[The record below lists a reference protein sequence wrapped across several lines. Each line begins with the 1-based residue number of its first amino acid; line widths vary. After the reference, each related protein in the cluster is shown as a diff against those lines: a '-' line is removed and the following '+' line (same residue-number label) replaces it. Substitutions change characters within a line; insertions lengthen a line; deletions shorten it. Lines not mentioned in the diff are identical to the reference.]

1 MTVLGGN
8 ITHMA
13 TPTSSTVTISAS
25 ADAVRALLFDITSY
39 PSWSTSFKSVTV
51 LASDGQ
57 GRPTQVSMSVDA
69 GALKD
74 KPTLNYDWAAF
85 PDRLDFSLEDAD
97 LLTEMSGSYSLKDNG
112 DETEVTFELTVAL
125 SMPVPEIMRTK
136 AEKSTIDLA
145 LKQLKEKLEN

>member
-1 MTVLGGN
+1 MSSVST
-8 ITHMA
+8 
-13 TPTSSTVTISAS
+13 STVSITAS
-25 ADAVRALLFDITSY
+25 ADEIRAVLFDIASY

-74 KPTLNYDWAAF
+74 KPTLNYDWSAY

-97 LLTEMSGSYSLKDNG
+97 LLTQMSGAYIVKDNG

-125 SMPVPEIMRTK
+125 SMPVPDIMRTK

>member
-1 MTVLGGN
+1 MSSVST
-8 ITHMA
+8 
-13 TPTSSTVTISAS
+13 STVSITAS
-25 ADAVRALLFDITSY
+25 ADEVRAVLFDIASY

-74 KPTLNYDWAAF
+74 KPTLNYDWSAY

-97 LLTEMSGSYSLKDNG
+97 LLTQMSGAYIVKDNG

-125 SMPVPEIMRTK
+125 SMPVPDIMRTK

>member
-1 MTVLGGN
+1 MSST
-8 ITHMA
+8 
-13 TPTSSTVTISAS
+13 TSSTVSITAS
-25 ADAVRALLFDITSY
+25 ADEVRAVLFDIANY

-51 LASDGQ
+51 LTSDDQ

-74 KPTLNYDWAAF
+74 KPTLNYDWSAY

-97 LLTEMSGSYSLKDNG
+97 LLTQMSGGYSVKENG
-112 DETEVTFELTVAL
+112 DETEVIFELTVAL
-125 SMPVPEIMRTK
+125 SMPVPDIMRTK

-145 LKQLKEKLEN
+145 LKQLKEKLEK

>member
-1 MTVLGGN
+1 MSSVST
-8 ITHMA
+8 
-13 TPTSSTVTISAS
+13 STVSITAS
-25 ADAVRALLFDITSY
+25 ADEVRAVLFDLASY

-74 KPTLNYDWAAF
+74 KPTLNYDWSAY

-97 LLTEMSGSYSLKDNG
+97 LLTQMSGGYIVKDNG

-125 SMPVPEIMRTK
+125 SMPVPDIMRTK

>member
-1 MTVLGGN
+1 MSSVST
-8 ITHMA
+8 
-13 TPTSSTVTISAS
+13 STVSIAAS
-25 ADAVRALLFDITSY
+25 ADEVRAVLFDIASY

-74 KPTLNYDWAAF
+74 KPTLNYDWSAY

-97 LLTEMSGSYSLKDNG
+97 LLTQMSGGYIVKDNG
-112 DETEVTFELTVAL
+112 DETQVTFELTVAL
-125 SMPVPEIMRTK
+125 SMPVPDIMRTK

>member
-1 MTVLGGN
+1 MSS
-8 ITHMA
+8 A
-13 TPTSSTVTISAS
+13 TTSTISITAS
-25 ADAVRALLFDITSY
+25 ADEVRAVIFDLASY

-51 LASDGQ
+51 LESDGQ

-74 KPTLNYDWAAF
+74 RPTLNYDWSAY

-97 LLTEMSGSYSLKDNG
+97 LLTQMSGGYIVKDIG

-125 SMPVPEIMRTK
+125 SMPVPDIMRTK

>member
-1 MTVLGGN
+1 MSSAST
-8 ITHMA
+8 
-13 TPTSSTVTISAS
+13 STVSITAS
-25 ADAVRALLFDITSY
+25 ADEVRAVLFDIASY

-74 KPTLNYDWAAF
+74 KPTLNYDWSAY

-97 LLTEMSGSYSLKDNG
+97 LLTQMSGGYIVKDNG
-112 DETEVTFELTVAL
+112 DETQVTFELTVAL
-125 SMPVPEIMRTK
+125 SMPVPDIMRTK

>member
-1 MTVLGGN
+1 MSS
-8 ITHMA
+8 A
-13 TPTSSTVTISAS
+13 TTSTVSITAS
-25 ADAVRALLFDITSY
+25 ADEVRAVIFDLASY

-51 LASDGQ
+51 LESDGQ

-74 KPTLNYDWAAF
+74 KPTLNYDWSAY
-85 PDRLDFSLEDAD
+85 PDRLDFSLEDAH
-97 LLTEMSGSYSLKDNG
+97 LLTQMSGGLIVKDNG

-125 SMPVPEIMRTK
+125 SMPVPNIMRTK

>member
-1 MTVLGGN
+1 MSS
-8 ITHMA
+8 A
-13 TPTSSTVTISAS
+13 TTSTISITAS
-25 ADAVRALLFDITSY
+25 ADEVRAVIFDLASY

-51 LASDGQ
+51 LESDGQ

-74 KPTLNYDWAAF
+74 KPTLNYDWSAY
-85 PDRLDFSLEDAD
+85 PDRLDFSLEDAH
-97 LLTEMSGSYSLKDNG
+97 LLTQMSGAYIVKDND

-125 SMPVPEIMRTK
+125 SMPVPDIMRTK

>member
-1 MTVLGGN
+1 MSS
-8 ITHMA
+8 I
-13 TPTSSTVTISAS
+13 TSSTVSITAS
-25 ADAVRALLFDITSY
+25 ADEVREVLFDIANY

-51 LASDGQ
+51 LTSDDQ

-74 KPTLNYDWAAF
+74 KPTLNYDWSAY
-85 PDRLDFSLEDAD
+85 PNRLDFSLEDAD
-97 LLTEMSGSYSLKDNG
+97 LLTQMSGGYSVKENG

-125 SMPVPEIMRTK
+125 SMPVPDIMRTK

-145 LKQLKEKLEN
+145 LKQLKEKLEK

>member
-1 MTVLGGN
+1 MSSVST
-8 ITHMA
+8 
-13 TPTSSTVTISAS
+13 STVSITAS
-25 ADAVRALLFDITSY
+25 ADEVRAVLFDIASY

-51 LASDGQ
+51 LESDGQ

-74 KPTLNYDWAAF
+74 KPTLNYDWSAY

-97 LLTEMSGSYSLKDNG
+97 LLTQMSGGYIVKDNG

-125 SMPVPEIMRTK
+125 SMPVPDIMRTK

>member
-1 MTVLGGN
+1 MSSVST
-8 ITHMA
+8 
-13 TPTSSTVTISAS
+13 STVSITAS
-25 ADAVRALLFDITSY
+25 ADEVRAVIFDLASY

-51 LASDGQ
+51 LESDGQ

-74 KPTLNYDWAAF
+74 KPTLNYDWSAY

-97 LLTEMSGSYSLKDNG
+97 LLTQMSGAYIVKDND
-112 DETEVTFELTVAL
+112 DETEVTFELTVEL

>member
-1 MTVLGGN
+1 MSS
-8 ITHMA
+8 A
-13 TPTSSTVTISAS
+13 TTSTVSIAAS
-25 ADAVRALLFDITSY
+25 ADEVRAVIFDLASY

-51 LASDGQ
+51 LESDGQ

-74 KPTLNYDWAAF
+74 KPTLNYDWSAY

-97 LLTEMSGSYSLKDNG
+97 LLTQMSGGLIVKDNG

-125 SMPVPEIMRTK
+125 SMPVPDIMRTK

>member
-1 MTVLGGN
+1 MSSVST
-8 ITHMA
+8 
-13 TPTSSTVTISAS
+13 STVSITAS
-25 ADAVRALLFDITSY
+25 ADEVRAVLFDVANY

-74 KPTLNYDWAAF
+74 KPTLNYDWAAY

-97 LLTEMSGSYSLKDNG
+97 LLTQMSGSYIVKDNG

-125 SMPVPEIMRTK
+125 SMPVPDIMRTK

>member
-1 MTVLGGN
+1 MSS
-8 ITHMA
+8 A
-13 TPTSSTVTISAS
+13 TTSTVSITAS
-25 ADAVRALLFDITSY
+25 ADEVRAVLFDIASY

-74 KPTLNYDWAAF
+74 KPTLNYDWSAY

-97 LLTEMSGSYSLKDNG
+97 LLTQMSGAYIVKDNG

-125 SMPVPEIMRTK
+125 SMPVPDIMRKK